1 MSRLNRLR
9 KKKDIDIAKEV
20 EHIKQ
25 LREIVRSR
33 QRMYAI
39 MMLILIIEVI
49 VLQENIN
56 IWVRL
61 VLQLGIVTY
70 ILKRFTRSRRR

>member
-9 KKKDIDIAKEV
+9 KKKDRAKEV

-25 LREIVRSR
+25 LRGIVSSR

-39 MMLILIIEVI
+39 MTLILIIEVI

-61 VLQLGIVTY
+61 VLQLGVFTC
-70 ILKRFTRSRRR
+70 ILIKILIRT

>member
-9 KKKDIDIAKEV
+9 KKKDMAKEV

-25 LREIVRSR
+25 LRGIVSSR

-39 MMLILIIEVI
+39 MILILIIEVI

-70 ILKRFTRSRRR
+70 ILIKFIRSRRR